1 VERLLKVLLVTNLIR
16 DYNILQNQ
24 ATICAHSELNRH
36 FFLGLWI
43 QIRLNQEYRN
53 GIRAVEMLN
62 SVIDV
67 MSAKV
72 KFATGVVASA
82 MLACSGFSA
91 HAITTYSTSG
101 LAQPLTSLGDTIGS
115 SFDQLYVQ
123 GAGGQLDPTTTTIVL
138 NTLTF
143 VAGVNAI
150 VPATYSNYSF
160 SETVKIDTGSG
171 SGSNSATLTVPFNL
185 TISYSDTL
193 TVVGGTTISIP
204 VGSNIWNIVVNSLTI
219 GPNPGGAI
227 TEALTAQVSDPP
239 SNTPLPATFL
249 LFGSGLGAMELVR
262 RRKKARET
270 ASSGA

>member
-1 VERLLKVLLVTNLIR
+1 
-16 DYNILQNQ
+16 
-24 ATICAHSELNRH
+24 
-36 FFLGLWI
+36 
-43 QIRLNQEYRN
+43 
-53 GIRAVEMLN
+53 MLN

-67 MSAKV
+67 MSAKA
-72 KFATGVVASA
+72 KLATAVVASA
-82 MLACSGFSA
+82 MLAFSGFSA

-101 LAQPLTSLGDTIGS
+101 AQTLYSLGDTIGS
-115 SFDQLYVQ
+115 GYDQLQIQ
-123 GAGGQLDPTTTTIVL
+123 GAGGTLDSATTSIVL

-143 VAGVNAI
+143 TAGVNAV
-150 VPATYSNYSF
+150 VPATYNGLYSF
-160 SETVKIDTGSG
+160 SENVTIDTG

-219 GPNPGGAI
+219 GPNPGGPI

-239 SNTPLPATFL
+239 SATPLPAAFL

-270 ASSGA
+270 KSSGA